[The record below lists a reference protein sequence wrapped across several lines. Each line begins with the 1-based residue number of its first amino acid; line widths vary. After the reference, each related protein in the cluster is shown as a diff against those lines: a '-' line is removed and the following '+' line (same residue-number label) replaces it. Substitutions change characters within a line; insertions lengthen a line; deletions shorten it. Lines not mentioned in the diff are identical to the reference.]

1 MELQLLLDSLFQ
13 RAASDLH
20 IRVGTPPVL
29 RINGKLFQLNGDPIQ
44 PEEMV
49 STIRAMLSEKQWEE
63 FSRDKEYDMAVGV
76 PGHGRARIN
85 LYFQRGTPAIA
96 VRAIKTEIPTFE
108 SLNLPQV
115 LEKVAGLNRGIV
127 LVTGATGSGKSTTL
141 ASIIEHINCN
151 RSLNVIAIEDPIEY
165 IFRNKKSI
173 IAQREVTIDTNSFLN
188 ALVHSLR
195 EDPDVIMVG
204 EIRNADT
211 MKISLQAAE
220 TGHLVL
226 TTLHTL
232 NAVESINRIISF
244 FELHEQGQVREMVA
258 STLQAVISQ
267 RLVPRSDQ
275 PGRVPVVEVLINTAA
290 VKECLLEAEKMNT
303 INGLIADDRQAH
315 GMQTFDQSILFFYQQ
330 GVISYDDAIQYAS
343 NPNDFELAC
352 QGIVSSAGH
361 F

>member
-1 MELQLLLDSLFQ
+1 MEFQSLLDSLFQ

-20 IRVGTPPVL
+20 IRVGSSPVL
-29 RINGKLFQLNGDPIQ
+29 RINGKLFRLNGDPIQ

-49 STIRAMLSEKQWEE
+49 STIRALLSEKQWDE
-63 FSRDKEYDMAVGV
+63 FNRQKEYDMAVGV
-76 PGHGRARIN
+76 PGRGRARIN

-96 VRAIKTEIPTFE
+96 VRAIKTDIPNFE

-115 LEKVAGLNRGIV
+115 LENVAGLNRGIV

-151 RSLNVIAIEDPIEY
+151 RSLNIIAIEDPIEY

-173 IAQREVTIDTNSFLN
+173 IAQREVNIDTNSFLN

-290 VKECLLEAEKMNT
+290 VKECLVDADKMNT
-303 INGLIADDRQAH
+303 INELIKDDRQTH
-315 GMQTFDQSILFFYQQ
+315 GMQTFDQSILSFFQN
-330 GVISYDDAIQYAS
+330 GVISYDDAVQYAS